1 MILIHYLCIMM
12 KRYKKQLLIS
22 LLLFVYVSGMAIYF
36 VPRNTE
42 MTVTEK
48 IVTIAVSYLLVV
60 AVGVVLLFR
69 EKLRNKY

>member
-1 MILIHYLCIMM
+1 MM
-12 KRYKKQLLIS
+12 KKYKKQLLIS

>member
-1 MILIHYLCIMM
+1 MM
-12 KRYKKQLLIS
+12 KKYKKQLLIS
-22 LLLFVYVSGMAIYF
+22 LLLLVYVSGMAIYF